1 MKRVRDILLAVV
13 AVMVAVACGESR
25 HISNTH
31 KQAEAVMQ
39 EYPDSALTLLQAIN
53 PDELTTDRGRA
64 MHALLLSQAYDK
76 NYIDLTDDSLISIAV
91 DYFAPTNEHHY
102 AMLAHYY
109 HGRVLQNAKA
119 YIEAMLAYEQAK
131 GHIDYVDDYKLKGLL
146 FSQVGEMF
154 FYNMDYPKSIESYKT
169 AYDFYD
175 KGGFIAHRN
184 FALYD
189 LGEAYFGNAD
199 YFNSEKYLNQ
209 ALKNAIDANDRVLA
223 EVSKKALL
231 AVYVQTKRT
240 DKAFDLFKEL
250 SLNVAN
256 VAESSSYLGIVAVM
270 YAQMR
275 NSEMSDRYMKKA
287 WEISSNSNDSITLF
301 YRAASC
307 NYFLGHINSAWQNN
321 LKGYN
326 LQSTLLRQT
335 LQQPLV
341 TIQRDYLDQKN
352 KVIVAEKKLQQIY
365 TIIVLGI
372 IISLIVGLFIYVQN
386 KRKKDNAKYA
396 RLQKMLEWQNLNS
409 REQFNKNKEAILY
422 LEKQLVQTVDKNSNL
437 KIELKQK
444 TVELAEANKLIQQQ
458 LHLKELAET
467 NIRSSEIYK
476 MIGDYISQSKAIT
489 NLKDWYRIFDLIDS
503 FYPHFRDTLYSL
515 CRISEIEIKVC
526 VLIKIGFTPTE
537 IAILTSSSKSNI
549 SSIRS
554 RLYTKIFKK
563 TGVSKDLDDFI
574 LSL

>member
-13 AVMVAVACGESR
+13 AVMMAVACGESR

-53 PDELTTDRGRA
+53 PNELTTDRGRA

-109 HGRVLQNAKA
+109 HGRVLYNAN
-119 YIEAMLAYEQAK
+119 
-131 GHIDYVDDYKLKGLL
+131 KL
-146 FSQVGEMF
+146 
-154 FYNMDYPKSIESYKT
+154 
-169 AYDFYD
+169 
-175 KGGFIAHRN
+175 
-184 FALYD
+184 
-189 LGEAYFGNAD
+189 
-199 YFNSEKYLNQ
+199 
-209 ALKNAIDANDRVLA
+209 
-223 EVSKKALL
+223 
-231 AVYVQTKRT
+231 
-240 DKAFDLFKEL
+240 
-250 SLNVAN
+250 
-256 VAESSSYLGIVAVM
+256 AESSVALINAENLALKIKDDFYLGMIYAAM
-270 YAQMR
+270 AYIDNFSYNFEEELKHALKSFEHYSKTTFDLHTAYAQLYLGR
-275 NSEMSDRYMKKA
+275 AYNNCHQFDKSSEIYRCVIENPLINQDTNTLCQAIQEYAHVKFVEKEYEASKQMMLSVLNKYQQPIDAVEYGQLGYIYANENKIDSSLHFLSIGEKIM
-287 WEISSNSNDSITLF
+287 ISQQDSASIARGKYNYYITQNDYKNALKYEQEQIDIQ
-301 YRAASC
+301 
-307 NYFLGHINSAWQNN
+307 NNSAKTVWQQAVV
-321 LKGYN
+321 K
-326 LQSTLLRQT
+326 S
-335 LQQPLV
+335 
-341 TIQRDYLDQKN
+341 QRDYLDQKN